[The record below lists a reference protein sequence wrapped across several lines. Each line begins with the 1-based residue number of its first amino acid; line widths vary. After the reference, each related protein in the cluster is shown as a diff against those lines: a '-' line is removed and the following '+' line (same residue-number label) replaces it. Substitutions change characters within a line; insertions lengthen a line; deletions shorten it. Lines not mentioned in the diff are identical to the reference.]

1 MKIVKLLIVTYLE
14 LESDTYNED
23 CEIVNWISFQ
33 ITILFRM
40 IGRLV
45 FGILCLK
52 GKFRVFIWVF
62 IGDVFIIIYQEDAYH
77 LQITLISF
85 LAFIKLCDSNTL
97 SDNLKESIF
106 SKYDKGKHIIHNIS
120 NTTVKVGMSVIHAD
134 IDEKNRV
141 LVTDVYMRLKWI
153 DKDLVWDK
161 QKFGNVSQLRVNHED
176 IWKPDIVLYNR
187 SSLLAR
193 NSTFVIKVLFAKN
206 V

>member
-1 MKIVKLLIVTYLE
+1 ML
-14 LESDTYNED
+14 
-23 CEIVNWISFQ
+23 
-33 ITILFRM
+33 
-40 IGRLV
+40 GRLV

-52 GKFRVFIWVF
+52 GKFRVFIEVF
-62 IGDVFIIIYQEDAYH
+62 IGDIFSIILQKGAYH

-85 LAFIKLCDSNTL
+85 LAFITTLCNSNTL

-141 LVTDVYMRLKWI
+141 LVTDVYMRFKWI

-161 QKFGNVSQLRVNHED
+161 HKFGNVSQLRVNHED
-176 IWKPDIVLYNR
+176 IWKPDIVLFNR
-187 SSLLAR
+187 SSLLTR
-193 NSTFVIKVLFAKN
+193 NSTFIIKVLFAKN

>member
-1 MKIVKLLIVTYLE
+1 
-14 LESDTYNED
+14 
-23 CEIVNWISFQ
+23 
-33 ITILFRM
+33 M

-77 LQITLISF
+77 FQITLICS
-85 LAFIKLCDSNTL
+85 LAFITKLCDSNTL

-106 SKYDKGKHIIHNIS
+106 SKYDKGKHIIQNIS

>member
-1 MKIVKLLIVTYLE
+1 MHIEEIHWNKVCGSAI
-14 LESDTYNED
+14 D
-23 CEIVNWISFQ
+23 CEIVDWISFQ
-33 ITILFRM
+33 TAILCRM

-45 FGILCLK
+45 FVTLCLK
-52 GKFRVFIWVF
+52 GKLRVFIWVF
-62 IGDVFIIIYQEDAYH
+62 IRDGFSIIYQEDAYH
-77 LQITLISF
+77 LQITLIYS
-85 LAFIKLCDSNTL
+85 LAFITKLCDSNTL

-141 LVTDVYMRLKWI
+141 LVTDVYMRLKWF

-187 SSLLAR
+187 SSLLTK

>member
-1 MKIVKLLIVTYLE
+1 MHK
-14 LESDTYNED
+14 
-23 CEIVNWISFQ
+23 
-33 ITILFRM
+33 
-40 IGRLV
+40 
-45 FGILCLK
+45 
-52 GKFRVFIWVF
+52 
-62 IGDVFIIIYQEDAYH
+62 
-77 LQITLISF
+77 LQITLIYS
-85 LAFIKLCDSNTL
+85 LAFITKLCDSNTL

-153 DKDLVWDK
+153 DMDLVWDK

-187 SSLLAR
+187 SSLLA
-193 NSTFVIKVLFAKN
+193 NSRHLSLK
-206 V
+206 